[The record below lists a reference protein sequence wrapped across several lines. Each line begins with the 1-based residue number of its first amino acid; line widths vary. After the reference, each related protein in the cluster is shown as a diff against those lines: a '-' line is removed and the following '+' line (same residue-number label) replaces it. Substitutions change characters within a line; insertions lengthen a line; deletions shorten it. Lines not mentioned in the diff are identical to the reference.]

1 MGDKFKELLE
11 IINVFGEK
19 SASADKLT
27 RSDVVGIY
35 EGAMGELEKSQSEL
49 GKLLGAGV
57 SGWWLSVSGWLPEV
71 VSLCVGIATLLYLII
86 KIYKE
91 LK

>member
-1 MGDKFKELLE
+1 MSG
-11 IINVFGEK
+11 IIDTLK
-19 SASADKLT
+19 T
-27 RSDVVGIY
+27 T
-35 EGAMGELEKSQSEL
+35 
-49 GKLLGAGV
+49 GAGV
-57 SGWWLSVSGWLPEV
+57 SGWGLSVSGWLPEI